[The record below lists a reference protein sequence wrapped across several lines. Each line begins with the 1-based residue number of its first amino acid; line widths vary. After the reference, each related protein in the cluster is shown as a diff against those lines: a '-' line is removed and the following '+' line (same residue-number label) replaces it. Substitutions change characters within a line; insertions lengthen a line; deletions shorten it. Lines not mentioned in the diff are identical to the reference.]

1 MKSNLKKT
9 IAVVILAVLTLSA
22 FSTLLSPSVRAQS
35 SEVKVLS
42 YSWYVAPST
51 TVIAVYPGDLVAVGE
66 IQNVGSSV
74 IGSIAAMG
82 YAFNSTSA
90 APLDSSEVSVFMYT
104 LLPGQKAPF
113 YIDFIPEN
121 SITGDQSWV
130 PSVTNVS
137 IVISSVTNTNATQ
150 YSGLTSTVSSAS
162 NVDGTYTVTGTVHNT
177 GSETADNVFVDATFY
192 NSSGSVV
199 GMDFTGFLSTSLSPG
214 TSVPFT
220 ATPTDNPAELSNGAI
235 TSYSLLVQSE
245 SATPPASPSPSPS
258 TSTLPTSSP
267 TVSPTASA
275 SVKSSGSSGLIY
287 AAVGTA
293 VIVIV
298 AVTALAFQR
307 KRHNLPPPPP
317 PPAPSDNLPPPP
329 PPSG

>member
-51 TVIAVYPGDLVAVGE
+51 TVLAEYSGDLVAVGE

-74 IGSIAAMG
+74 IGV
-82 YAFNSTSA
+82 YATGVAYNSSGTA
-90 APLDSSEVSVFMYT
+90 LDSNQAYFFMNA

-113 YIDFIPEN
+113 YVDFTPEN
-121 SITGDQSWV
+121 SITEDQSWES
-130 PSVTNVS
+130 SVSNVS
-137 IVISSVTNTNATQ
+137 VIVNSVFDINTTQ

-235 TSYSLLVQSE
+235 TSYSLLVQS
-245 SATPPASPSPSPS
+245 TPVTPSASPSPSPS

-267 TVSPTASA
+267 TVSPTASG

-298 AVTALAFQR
+298 AVTALVFQR

-317 PPAPSDNLPPPP
+317 PSDNLPPPP